1 MSLAA
6 PSGPL
11 SQTRPPPE
19 KIAPRHQ
26 VAQILEEIQTTPFD
40 RSFLSRLQ
48 GEARGYTFSGLIAVD
63 WETVTPWMSLM
74 GDIRDHYELAQ
85 YGHLHSSLKLRLTS
99 VHHGTSSPEREQPV
113 VSPAPITYS
122 TLQPC
127 HLDQIHDLLERVFWT
142 GIDGDYITLI
152 VWFPLIPQP
161 VSDSLEFSPEQC
173 TVVACYKR
181 LVVGVTIMSSPQE
194 TYITYLAVKAGWDKA
209 QIARLARLG
218 FLEL

>member
-113 VSPAPITYS
+113 VSPAPVTYS
-122 TLQPC
+122 TLQSC

-142 GIDGDYITLI
+142 GIDGDYITLSI
-152 VWFPLIPQP
+152 
-161 VSDSLEFSPEQC
+161 
-173 TVVACYKR
+173 
-181 LVVGVTIMSSPQE
+181 
-194 TYITYLAVKAGWDKA
+194 
-209 QIARLARLG
+209 
-218 FLEL
+218 